1 MSGGH
6 LFESEE
12 EDTDLDEEVVKPLD
26 LIGSTYISASDIMK
40 KYGLC
45 MSKNLGSTTAEQ
57 ERCVV
62 PVGQVKYLAE
72 KLGPC
77 FSVVYYFVCGAGSK
91 MTTWHWESNVH
102 RMDTLIYKMS
112 IGGELWQ
119 WKVRR
124 SEGSLKLSNQDM
136 FIRVFSNIAANWEYE
151 EGIIAPISKDALQF
165 IDAIHRQLAFCLKG
179 ENDEIL
185 NSILFQLNT
194 KVLKLQTKI
203 DVLLEQTK
211 DMQLFFLRQIDLL
224 PLLDECGGVD
234 QVSRLEPVLDEIL
247 QKTGLTPSTWTK
259 LSKELIVLR
268 SIRTRREVAIRDYE
282 TYTSVKGWETQLVG
296 VMDFEMYVHNPALML
311 ECGLTVMTRDGTKVL
326 QSEHWI
332 VAENAHFRNS
342 ELGDVRSKF
351 HYGTT
356 SFVAQS
362 ELLKVIKGFD
372 STLSC
377 WLFHDRGS
385 DLNYLSLVGIHLSKY
400 AYDTQVFCDVF
411 PWVSGR
417 QFSLS
422 NLVLRLSLDHR
433 DPHNAGNDAYVTSR
447 VLYKEL
453 TYYLTYCKKPKQ
465 VSLAT
470 QVVKSPALSQS
481 SICRNC
487 KSEVT
492 QFSGVKM
499 NVLTSEQLCL
509 KCMKGLGK
517 LDIPQKRS
525 NLRKQTKYK
534 RMSEVVSTGVLEF
547 VPPVPA
553 SDFESDSLEWANE

>member
-6 LFESEE
+6 LFESDE
-12 EDTDLDEEVVKPLD
+12 EDTNLDEEMIKPLD
-26 LIGSTYISASDIMK
+26 LIGATHVSASDIMK
-40 KYGLC
+40 KYGLSI
-45 MSKNLGSTTAEQ
+45 SKNLGSVIAEK

-62 PVGQVKYLAE
+62 PVGQVQYLAE

-77 FSVVYYFVCGAGSK
+77 FSVVHYFVCGVGSK

-119 WKVRR
+119 WRVRR

-136 FIRVFSNIAANWEYE
+136 FIRVFANIAANWEYE
-151 EGIIAPISKDALQF
+151 EGIVAPISKDSLHF
-165 IDAIHRQLAFCLKG
+165 IDVIHRQLAFCLKG

-185 NSILFQLNT
+185 NSMLFQLNT

-234 QVSRLEPVLDEIL
+234 QISRLEPVLDEIL
-247 QKTGLTPSTWTK
+247 QKTSLTPSTWTK

-268 SIRTRREVAIRDYE
+268 SIRIRRENAVRDYE
-282 TYTSVKGWETQLVG
+282 TYTSISGWEKQLVG

-311 ECGLTVMTRDGTKVL
+311 ECGLTVMTRDGTKII
-326 QSEHWI
+326 QSEHWV

-356 SFVAQS
+356 SLVSQE
-362 ELLKVIKGFD
+362 ELVKVIKGFD

-385 DLNYLSLVGIHLSKY
+385 DLNYLSLVGIQLSKY

-447 VLYKEL
+447 VLFKEL
-453 TYYLTYCKKPKQ
+453 NYYLTYCKKPKQ
-465 VSLAT
+465 VSLIT
-470 QVVKSPALSQS
+470 QSVRFPSVVQPSV
-481 SICRNC
+481 CRNC
-487 KSEVT
+487 KADVT
-492 QFSGVKM
+492 QFHGVKM
-499 NVLTSEQLCL
+499 KVLTNEDLCL
-509 KCMKGLGK
+509 KCTQDLGSIK
-517 LDIPQKRS
+517 SSQKRA
-525 NLRKQTKYK
+525 NHRKNTRYK
-534 RMSEVVSTGVLEF
+534 RMADAVSTGLLEF
-547 VPPVPA
+547 VPPVTV
-553 SDFESDSLEWANE
+553 SELETDSLEWADE